1 RLRSLATYA
10 HLPQQV
16 FAEAVRRD
24 DVCLAE
30 VEAQRRTLEK
40 DLACWHAQLRAQAG
54 ACCGEG
60 ADGAALGFTADLQ
73 ARIGSAEQQLVR
85 LKEQM
90 QALRRRRLN
99 EDEVAVA
106 LGQFGPAWESLTPR
120 EQARLVQRL
129 VEKVEHDGQAGTVA
143 ITFHA
148 AGIKALAD
156 EILAPQQETLS
167 REQRA

>member
-16 FAEAVRRD
+16 FAEAVRQDEGR
-24 DVCLAE
+24 LTE
-30 VEAQRRTLEK
+30 LEAQRRTLEK

-73 ARIGSAEQQLVR
+73 ARIGSAEQQLIR
-85 LKEQM
+85 LKEQL

-99 EDEVAVA
+99 EDDVAVA
-106 LGQFGPAWESLTPR
+106 LGRFGPAREAFTPR
-120 EQARLVQRL
+120 EQAR
-129 VEKVEHDGQAGTVA
+129 AGPPP
-143 ITFHA
+143 
-148 AGIKALAD
+148 GG
-156 EILAPQQETLS
+156 EGGGRRP
-167 REQRA
+167 